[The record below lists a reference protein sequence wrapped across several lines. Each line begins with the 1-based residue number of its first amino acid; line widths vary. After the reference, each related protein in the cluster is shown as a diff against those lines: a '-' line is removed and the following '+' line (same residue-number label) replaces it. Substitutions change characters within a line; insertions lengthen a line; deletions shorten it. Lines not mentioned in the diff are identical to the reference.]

1 MDSPYPKSAKVQRDE
16 RIGSVLGTDDDGKS
30 NGGFFIFGESK
41 KDAAAGIPSG
51 SKSIGVNIY
60 LWKGTLEVISF
71 MPIAVSDPIG
81 GIITTDWLEDLDG
94 HGERYKIDVFVK
106 SNELKA
112 ADLKVTVF
120 KQVLRD
126 HMWRDAKV
134 NETIAQDMEDKILTR
149 ARTLKLAQEH

>member
-1 MDSPYPKSAKVQRDE
+1 M
-16 RIGSVLGTDDDGKS
+16 
-30 NGGFFIFGESK
+30 
-41 KDAAAGIPSG
+41 
-51 SKSIGVNIY
+51 
-60 LWKGTLEVISF
+60 
-71 MPIAVSDPIG
+71 
-81 GIITTDWLEDLDG
+81 
-94 HGERYKIDVFVK
+94 FVK